1 MINPTAPDTTEDLEE
16 ALSKLDVDEIKN
28 KTVTGTFFYF
38 LKTGLV
44 QVIGLVS
51 AFFLSAFFA
60 PEDFGVYGFV
70 TQIIGILIFLS
81 DIGLAAA
88 LIQKKSEP
96 DIKDYRTA
104 FTVQQLLS
112 WFIVAISLAIIAT
125 GYIYRQVGNE
135 GEWILLALAVSF
147 PLASIKTIS
156 SIKLQRELE
165 FSKLVFPQILEQ
177 LAFHGLLIV
186 MAWQGF
192 GVIAYAWAI
201 IARSL
206 VGTAAMLAIKPWRIG
221 ITISMTSLKNMIGFG
236 VKFQLNDFLARIKDQ
251 LFYLVLGII
260 LPLREFGYIQWAK
273 TWSMYPYNLTVQ
285 NVMAVTFPTFARL
298 QKRKDLLR
306 AAIEKSIYFISLL
319 IFPILGG
326 MICLIWPLTNVV
338 QDYAQWQPAIPSFI
352 MFALSIA
359 WAAISTPLV
368 NTLNAIGKINRSL
381 KLMVI
386 WTVLTWTL
394 TPLLLWQFGM
404 NGVALAAL
412 LISFTSGLAIKF
424 VKDYVDLNIWNQVY
438 RQLAAAVLMVFVGW
452 MLQDFM
458 GQGFSRFLLGGV
470 VIGLVYVA
478 GVAAFGMN
486 KVVSEVK
493 SLR

>member
-16 ALSKLDVDEIKN
+16 ALSKLEVDEIKN

-60 PEDFGVYGFV
+60 PEDFGVYGFI

-206 VGTAAMLAIKPWRIG
+206 IGTAAMLAIKPWRIG
-221 ITISMTSLKNMIGFG
+221 ITISMSSLKNMIGFG

-386 WTVLTWTL
+386 WTALTWTL

-458 GQGFSRFLLGGV
+458 AQGFSRFLLGGV
-470 VIGLVYVA
+470 VIGLVYAA
-478 GVAAFGMN
+478 GIAVFGL
-486 KVVSEVK
+486 KKIVSEVK